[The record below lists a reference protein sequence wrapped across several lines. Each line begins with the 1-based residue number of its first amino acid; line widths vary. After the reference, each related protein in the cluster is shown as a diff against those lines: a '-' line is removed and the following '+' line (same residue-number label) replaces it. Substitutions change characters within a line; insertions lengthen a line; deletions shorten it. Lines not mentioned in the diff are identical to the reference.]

1 MSALK
6 AGSSRNTSRAHWKRA
21 GCRRSG
27 RPMAQ
32 TASLW
37 VPEKARAGSRAYEHM
52 SILSDGLSLS
62 PAVQDGQSGTH
73 SAPVPGKRRLRRFAV
88 ALILPAGLLLTW
100 WIASDRGWLPEQILP
115 APAYVY
121 ATMVDM
127 VGSGEIFFHAGVSLR
142 RVVIGFL
149 FGAFAGL
156 ALGMAMGISQRIDDY
171 VRPLFLAFAQIPTL
185 GWIPLLM
192 LIFGIGET
200 LKIIVIAKGALV
212 PMTLNTVA
220 GIRSVPADF
229 VEVGQA
235 LRFSRLQTLR
245 LIVLPG
251 AAPSIFTGV
260 RYGLTHS
267 WTALVG
273 VELLASSE
281 GLGYLLVWGR
291 QMFWLDVVMVA
302 MIAIGI
308 IGFMMD
314 KALDASEISVQRWKR
329 AEEE

>member
-1 MSALK
+1 MTTIS
-6 AGSSRNTSRAHWKRA
+6 NTISTASVES
-21 GCRRSG
+21 RSG
-27 RPMAQ
+27 RRFV
-32 TASLW
+32 TARR
-37 VPEKARAGSRAYEHM
+37 VRAALVAFLLP
-52 SILSDGLSLS
+52 IGLI
-62 PAVQDGQSGTH
+62 A
-73 SAPVPGKRRLRRFAV
+73 
-88 ALILPAGLLLTW
+88 TW

-115 APAYVY
+115 SPAYVY
-121 ATMVDM
+121 STLVEMI
-127 VGSGEIFFHAGVSLR
+127 GSGEILYHAGVSLR
-142 RVVIGFL
+142 RVVTGFF
-149 FGAFAGL
+149 FGAVVGL
-156 ALGMAMGISQRIDDY
+156 ALGMGMGLSQRIDDY

-212 PMTLNTVA
+212 PMAMNTSA
-220 GIRSVPADF
+220 GIRSVPADL
-229 VEVGQA
+229 VEVGHA
-235 LRFSRLQTLR
+235 LRFTRWQTLR

-251 AAPSIFTGV
+251 AAPAVFTGI

-302 MIAIGI
+302 MIAIGL
-308 IGFMMD
+308 IGFAMD
-314 KALDASEISVQRWKR
+314 KGLDVSENYLQRWKHGE
-329 AEEE
+329 AD